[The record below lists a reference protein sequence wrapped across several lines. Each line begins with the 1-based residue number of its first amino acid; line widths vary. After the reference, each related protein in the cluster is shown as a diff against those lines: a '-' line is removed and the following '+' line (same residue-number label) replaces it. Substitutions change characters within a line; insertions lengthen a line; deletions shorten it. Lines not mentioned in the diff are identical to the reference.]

1 MNWTILLRFLPRD
14 LRDPIAGDIEEQ
26 LAVRAVRDGRVRATI
41 WAWTTVAQL
50 ALAFRWE
57 RAVRGRSVPPIGGR
71 DRSQAGRL
79 DSIRRDVVFSLRM
92 LLRQPSFTIVALAA
106 LALGIGANTAI
117 FSVVDA
123 VLWRPLPYTD
133 ADRILSL
140 AEQRPREGQRY
151 GAVSPADFFDWRR
164 EATRFAA
171 MAAFN
176 PGAFNLTGVG
186 EPERVRMLA
195 VSPGFFDALAM
206 PPVMGRG
213 FHADEERFGR
223 HRVVVLSDAF
233 WRRSFGAAPDI
244 VGRTVTFDG
253 YPYEVVGVLP
263 PEFWWPSPA
272 DALVPLA
279 LTDDDRRLRSAHF
292 LRVIGR
298 LRPGESEQAA
308 RNELDIIGARLEN
321 AYPDDNPGHGP
332 SLRGLREEWVGD
344 VRTALLVLLGAVG
357 CVLLI
362 ACANVATLLLAR
374 AAIRRKELSIR
385 RAIGATRGQLVRQ
398 LLTESLVTS
407 LLGGTIGLLVGG
419 WGLSAFKVMLPA
431 QFSELPGIDQMGVD
445 GRVLVAAVVASAATG
460 VIFGVLPALVASDK
474 KIAPALH
481 EESRSGTSGV
491 RTRRLRS
498 ALVVAE
504 LAFSLVLLTGAAL
517 LIVSFKNLVDVAPG
531 FPAERLA
538 LARLSLPYSRYGE
551 ADRAV
556 AFYDEVMN
564 RLRAT
569 PDVQQVAVTSA
580 PPFTGLDARLD
591 LEMDPPT
598 LELKGPVRAHPR
610 LISSDYFSTLGIQV
624 VRGRGFT
631 NHDDAAAPAVAVI
644 NEAAARRY
652 WPDEDPIGRRIS
664 LGGPTRWMEI
674 VGIVGDVRHTS
685 LDLGPEPEAF
695 IPMPQ
700 GFRALGNSF
709 VRSLTLVVRTSGDP
723 VQITPALRAIVT
735 AIDPQQPLDTVRSMD
750 ELIAESVGGQRV
762 NFVLVSVFA
771 VVALLLTAAG
781 LYGVMAY
788 LVAERTREIGVRMAL
803 GATPRQ
809 VVAMVLGQ
817 AGTMITIGV
826 GIGVAGA
833 LLMSRALGSLLFGV
847 SALDPRIY
855 AVVTVLLGFVA
866 LCAAAVP
873 SLRATRIDALIVIRD
888 S

>member
-1 MNWTILLRFLPRD
+1 MNWTILLRFLPRH

-26 LAVRAVRDGRVRATI
+26 LAVRAMSDGRVRATI
-41 WAWTTVAQL
+41 WAWTTVARL
-50 ALAFRWE
+50 ALAFCWE
-57 RAVRGRSVPPIGGR
+57 RAARGRSVPPIGERGR
-71 DRSQAGRL
+71 PSASRL
-79 DSIRRDVVFSLRM
+79 DSIRRDVAFSLRL

-164 EATRFAA
+164 EATSFAA

-176 PGAFNLTGVG
+176 PGAFNVTGVG

-195 VSPGFFDALAM
+195 VSPGFFDALAL

-213 FHADEERFGR
+213 FHADEEMFGR
-223 HRVVVLSDAF
+223 HRVVVLTDAF

-244 VGRTVTFDG
+244 VGRAVTFDG
-253 YPYEVVGVLP
+253 NPYEVVGVLP
-263 PEFWWPSPA
+263 PQFWWPSPA

-279 LTDDDRRLRSAHF
+279 LTDGDRRLRSAHF
-292 LRVIGR
+292 LWVIGR
-298 LRPGESEQAA
+298 LRPGVSEQAA
-308 RNELDIIGARLEN
+308 RDELDIIGARLEN
-321 AYPDDNPGHGP
+321 AYPDDNKGHGP
-332 SLRGLREEWVGD
+332 SLRGLREAWVGD

-374 AAIRRKELSIR
+374 AAIRQKELSIR

-398 LLTESLVTS
+398 LLTESLVIS
-407 LLGGTIGLLVGG
+407 FIGGTIGLLVGG
-419 WGLSAFKVMLPA
+419 WGLSALKLMLPA
-431 QFSELPGIDQMGVD
+431 QFSELPGIDHMGVD
-445 GRVLVAAVVASAATG
+445 GRVLIAAVVASAATG
-460 VIFGVLPALVASDK
+460 VIFGVLPALVASDRQM
-474 KIAPALH
+474 ALAVR

-504 LAFSLVLLTGAAL
+504 LAFSLVLLAGAAL

-531 FPAERLA
+531 FPAEHLA
-538 LARLSLPYSRYGE
+538 LARLSLPSSRYGE
-551 ADRAV
+551 PARAV

-564 RLRAT
+564 RLRAA
-569 PDVQQVAVTSA
+569 PGVQQVAATSA

-591 LEMDPPT
+591 LDIDRRTVES
-598 LELKGPVRAHPR
+598 KGPVRAHPR
-610 LISSDYFSTLGIQV
+610 LVSSDYFSTLGIQV

-631 NHDDAAAPAVAVI
+631 NHDDPAAPAVAVI

-652 WPDEDPIGRRIS
+652 WPDDDPIGRRIS
-664 LGGPTRWMEI
+664 LGSPTRWMEI

-685 LDLGPEPEAF
+685 LDVEPEPEAF

-700 GFRALGNSF
+700 GFRALGDGL
-709 VRSLTLVVRTSGDP
+709 VRSLTLVVRTAGDP
-723 VQITPALRAIVT
+723 VKIAPALRTIVT
-735 AIDPQQPLDTVRSMD
+735 AIDPQQPLGTVRSMD
-750 ELIAESVGGQRV
+750 ELIAESVGGQRL
-762 NFVLVSVFA
+762 NFVLVSAFA

-809 VVAMVLGQ
+809 VVSMVLGQ
-817 AGTMITIGV
+817 AGAMMAIGI

-833 LLMSRALGSLLFGV
+833 LLMSRAIGSLLFGV
-847 SALDPRIY
+847 STLDPRIY
-855 AVVTVLLGFVA
+855 VVVTMLLGFVA

-888 S
+888 T

>member
-57 RAVRGRSVPPIGGR
+57 RAMRGRGVRPIGQR
-71 DRSQAGRL
+71 DRSQAGEL

-123 VLWRPLPYTD
+123 VLWRPLPYAD

-164 EATRFAA
+164 EATSFAA

-176 PGAFNLTGVG
+176 SRAFNLTGAS
-186 EPERVRMLA
+186 EPERVQILA
-195 VSPGFFDALAM
+195 VSPGFFEALAL

-213 FHADEERFGR
+213 FHADEEVFGR
-223 HRVVVLSDAF
+223 HRVVVLTDAF
-233 WRRSFGAAPDI
+233 WRRSFGAAPDV

-253 YPYEVVGVLP
+253 NPYEVVGVLP
-263 PEFWWPSPA
+263 PKFWWPSPA
-272 DALVPLA
+272 DAVVPLA

-308 RNELDIIGARLEN
+308 RDELDIIGARLEN
-321 AYPDDNPGHGP
+321 AYPDDNPGHRP
-332 SLRGLREEWVGD
+332 SLRGLREAWVGD

-374 AAIRRKELSIR
+374 AAIRQKEISIR

-398 LLTESLVTS
+398 LLVESLVLS
-407 LLGGTIGLLVGG
+407 FLGGTIGLLVGG

-431 QFSELPGIDQMGVD
+431 QFSELPGIEHMGVD
-445 GRVLVAAVVASAATG
+445 GRVLIAAIVASAATG
-460 VIFGVLPALVASDK
+460 VIFGVLPALVASDQQM
-474 KIAPALH
+474 ALAVR
-481 EESRSGTSGV
+481 EGSRSGTSGV

-504 LAFSLVLLTGAAL
+504 LAFSLVLLAGAGL
-517 LIVSFKNLVDVAPG
+517 LIVSFKKLVDVAPG

-538 LARLSLPYSRYGE
+538 LARLSLPSSRYEE

-556 AFYDEVMN
+556 AFYEEVMN
-564 RLRAT
+564 RLRVT
-569 PDVQQVAVTSA
+569 PGILQVAVSSA
-580 PPFTGLDARLD
+580 PPFTGLDDRLD
-591 LEMDPPT
+591 LDMDPRPV
-598 LELKGPVRAHPR
+598 ELKDTVRAYPR
-610 LISSDYFSTLGIQV
+610 LVSSDYFSTLGSQL
-624 VRGRGFT
+624 VRGRAFT
-631 NHDDAAAPAVAVI
+631 NHDVAAVPAVAVI
-644 NEAAARRY
+644 NETAARRY

-664 LGGPTRWMEI
+664 LGSPTRWMEI

-685 LDLGPEPEAF
+685 LQVEPEPEAF
-695 IPMPQ
+695 IPLPQ
-700 GFRALGNSF
+700 GFRALGDGF

-723 VQITPALRAIVT
+723 VAIAPALRAVVME
-735 AIDPQQPLDTVRSMD
+735 IDPQQPLGTVRSMD
-750 ELIAESVGGQRV
+750 ELIAESVGGQRL
-762 NFVLVSVFA
+762 NFVLVSAFA

-817 AGTMITIGV
+817 AGAMVAIGI
-826 GIGVAGA
+826 GFGVAGA

-873 SLRATRIDALIVIRD
+873 SLRATRTDALIVIRN

>member
-1 MNWTILLRFLPRD
+1 MNWTILLRFLPLH
-14 LRDPIAGDIEEQ
+14 LREPIAGDIEEQ
-26 LAVRAVRDGRVRATI
+26 LAVRAARDGRVRATI
-41 WAWTTVAQL
+41 WAWTTAARL

-57 RAVRGRSVPPIGGR
+57 RAARSRSVPPIGKRNRPPG
-71 DRSQAGRL
+71 SGL
-79 DSIRRDVVFSLRM
+79 DSIRRDVVFSLRL

-117 FSVVDA
+117 FSVVDT

-140 AEQRPREGQRY
+140 AEQRPREGRRY
-151 GAVSPADFFDWRR
+151 GPVSPADFFDWRR
-164 EATRFAA
+164 EATSFAA

-176 PGAFNLTGVG
+176 PRSFNLTGVG
-186 EPERVRMLA
+186 EPEGVRILA
-195 VSPGFFDALAM
+195 VSPGFFDALAL

-213 FHADEERFGR
+213 FQDEEEIFGR
-223 HRVVVLSDAF
+223 HRVVVLTDGF
-233 WRRSFGAAPDI
+233 WRRSFGAAPGI

-253 YPYEVVGVLP
+253 NPYEVVGVLP
-263 PEFWWPSPA
+263 PKFWWPTPA

-279 LTDDDRRLRSAHF
+279 LTDDDRRLRGAHF
-292 LRVIGR
+292 LSIIGR
-298 LRPGESEQAA
+298 LRPGVSEQAA
-308 RNELDIIGARLEN
+308 RDELDVIGARLEN
-321 AYPDDNPGHGP
+321 AYPEENTGHGP

-374 AAIRRKELSIR
+374 AAVRQKELSVR
-385 RAIGATRGQLVRQ
+385 RAIGATRGQLIRQ
-398 LLTESLVTS
+398 LLTESLVMAFI
-407 LLGGTIGLLVGG
+407 GGTIGLLVGA
-419 WGLSAFKVMLPA
+419 WGLSAFKLMLPA
-431 QFSELPGIDQMGVD
+431 QFSELPGIEHMGVD
-445 GRVLVAAVVASAATG
+445 GRVLIAALVASALTG
-460 VIFGVLPALVASDK
+460 VIFGVLPALAASDRQ
-474 KIAPALH
+474 IAPALH
-481 EESRSGTSGV
+481 EESRGGTGGV

-504 LAFSLVLLTGAAL
+504 LAFSLVLLAGAAL

-531 FPAERLA
+531 FRADHLA
-538 LARLSLPYSRYGE
+538 LTRLSLPGSRYE
-551 ADRAV
+551 ESARSV
-556 AFYDEVMN
+556 AFYEEVMSG
-564 RLRAT
+564 LRAT
-569 PDVQQVAVTSA
+569 SGVLQVAASSA
-580 PPFTGLDARLD
+580 PPFMGLDDRLD
-591 LEMDPPT
+591 LEMDPPR
-598 LELKGPVRAHPR
+598 LELEGPVRAHPR
-610 LISSDYFSTLGIQV
+610 LVSSDYFSTLGIQL

-631 NHDDAAAPAVAVI
+631 NHDDAEAPAVAVI
-644 NEAAARRY
+644 NETAARRY

-664 LGGPTRWMEI
+664 LGSPTRWMEI
-674 VGIVGDVRHTS
+674 VGIVGDVRQTS
-685 LDLGPEPEAF
+685 LDVEPEPEAF
-695 IPMPQ
+695 IPMTQ
-700 GFRALGNSF
+700 GFRALGNGL

-723 VQITPALRAIVT
+723 LTITPVLRTTIT
-735 AIDPQQPLDTVRSMD
+735 AIDPQQPLGTVRSMD
-750 ELIAESVGGQRV
+750 ELIAESVGGQRL
-762 NFVLVSVFA
+762 NFVLVSAFA

-817 AGTMITIGV
+817 AGAMMAIGI

-833 LLMSRALGSLLFGV
+833 LLMSRAVGSLLFGV

-855 AVVTVLLGFVA
+855 AVVTVLLAFVA

-873 SLRATRIDALIVIRD
+873 SLGATRIDALIVIRD
-888 S
+888 T